1 MTNTPL
7 ATAWLERKRSDL
19 TNSGNKRMIVPGTHR
34 FLMMERV
41 VYGQAAAPALKEE
54 ASRLER
60 RRVFIVTNKSLS
72 QSKLLGSFSTALQDR
87 YAGCFSGV
95 TAHGPRQCVIEGAE
109 AARAAGADLLV
120 AIGGG
125 SAIDAAKVMQ
135 LCLRHE
141 IRDPAGL
148 TAYAGRGR
156 GEPSTR
162 PPDADRWTRVIAV
175 PTTLSAAE
183 FTWFGGAS
191 DPARGVKEAFANP
204 MMIPQVVIMD
214 PQMTTETP
222 MHLLLTTGMKA
233 VDHAA
238 ERLASLKS
246 NPYNDAVS
254 AVALRLLS
262 AGLKAIHR
270 DPSNIDARAQVQY
283 GAFMSM
289 CGSAAGVPVGVGH
302 AIGHSLGAHCGVPHG
317 ETSCTLLPSVMR
329 WNIVN
334 NPARQALIAEALH
347 GRNGDAAAAL
357 AELITG
363 LGLPTRLRDVGVKR
377 NDFAA
382 IAEKTMGDVLIES
395 NARQVRTARDVEE
408 ILEMAW

>member
-1 MTNTPL
+1 
-7 ATAWLERKRSDL
+7 
-19 TNSGNKRMIVPGTHR
+19 MIVPGIHR

-41 VYGQAAAPALKEE
+41 VYGQPAATALKAEVD
-54 ASRLER
+54 RLER
-60 RRVFIVTNKSLS
+60 ARVFVITNRSLAKSD
-72 QSKLLGSFSTALQDR
+72 LLDGFASTLGDR

-95 TAHGPRQCVIEGAE
+95 TAHGPRQCVVDGAE

-125 SAIDAAKVMQ
+125 SVIDAAKV
-135 LCLRHE
+135 
-141 IRDPAGL
+141 IRDAAGL
-148 TAYAGRGR
+148 SAYTGRGR

-162 PPDADRWTRVIAV
+162 PADADRWIRIIAV

-191 DPARGVKEAFANP
+191 DPVRGVKEAFANP

-214 PQMTTETP
+214 PQMTSETP

-254 AVALRLLS
+254 ALALRELS
-262 AGLKAIHR
+262 AGLKAAHR
-270 DPSNIDARAQVQY
+270 DPSSLEARARVQY

-302 AIGHSLGAHCGVPHG
+302 AIGHALGAHCGVPHG

-329 WNIVN
+329 WNLPS
-334 NPARQALIAEALH
+334 NPERQVLIAAAL
-347 GRNGDAAAAL
+347 GGKDGDAARAL
-357 AELITG
+357 AELVTG
-363 LGLPTRLRDVGVKR
+363 LGLPARLQDVGVR
-377 NDFAA
+377 RDAFPA
-382 IAEKTMGDVLIES
+382 IAEKAMGDILIAS
-395 NARQVRTARDVEE
+395 NPRPVTTPRDIEK